1 MMAVR
6 VMRRLADLEKRRKVG
21 PAHDIAIVADD
32 SWIAQ
37 EARAAKFDYR
47 LCLDD
52 IAPLPESEGGQDDSQ
67 AAA

>member
-1 MMAVR
+1 MAVR

-21 PAHDIAIVADD
+21 PAHIAIVADD
-32 SWIAQ
+32 DFAAR

-52 IAPLPESEGGQDDSQ
+52 IAPLPEAEGGQQDDSQ
-67 AAA
+67 AAS

>member
-6 VMRRLADLEKRRKVG
+6 VMRRLAELEKRRKVG

-32 SWIAQ
+32 DWIAQ
-37 EARAAKFDYR
+37 EAGRSFDYR
-47 LCLDD
+47 DCLDD
-52 IAPLPESEGGQDDSQ
+52 IAPLPEAEGGQDDSQ